1 MRAFSTPAAEAISAG
16 AAATIP
22 YLIIPPAPGIPVRA
36 IPVQVTPVE
45 GIAEEAMA
53 AVAAAINAAP
63 LWTRISVLSRCHAG
77 FLDSFQFGS
86 GISLES
92 LEKTLFPF
100 ASCRGLKYRWALAP
114 LMGSPF

>member
-1 MRAFSTPAAEAISAG
+1 MRALSAPATEAISAG

-22 YLIIPPAPGIPVRA
+22 YLIIPPTPGIPVRA
-36 IPVQVTPVE
+36 IPVEV
-45 GIAEEAMA
+45 IAEEAMA
-53 AVAAAINAAP
+53 AVVAAINAAP
-63 LWTRISVLSRCHAG
+63 LWTRMNVLSRCHAG
-77 FLDSFQFGS
+77 FLDSFQSGS